1 MLKVINKNTDV
12 NKHLGLG
19 CISWTHSERLGELV
33 FLSFDDLSLYNG
45 CYLLHISVV
54 DLKNGPIMTLPV
66 QPNI

>member
-45 CYLLHISVV
+45 YHYTTHLRGRPEKTDPL
-54 DLKNGPIMTLPV
+54 
-66 QPNI
+66 